1 MWERGKAEA
10 GEVKGRQTDAREVRG
25 RSSDCWLL
33 PARVPSLGC
42 CHHPKWQWHRLHCLK
57 QESHFLTTVAA
68 SCKKNK
74 EGRMN
79 DVADV
84 YFYIVA
90 RFYSNSED
98 IS

>member
-1 MWERGKAEA
+1 M
-10 GEVKGRQTDAREVRG
+10 KGRQTDARGVRG
-25 RSSDCWLL
+25 RSSDCWLH

-42 CHHPKWQWHRLHCLK
+42 CHHLKWQWHRLYCLK
-57 QESHFLTTVAA
+57 QESHFLTTVASAA

-90 RFYSNSED
+90 RFYRNSED